1 MRAGLVRDQLPDRIE
16 SRLDIPLDA
25 CQQELHDAGIQAAGI
40 LAQIAKRRPLT
51 PGESNRLMA
60 HLQQARMACDAAGLV
75 DKETEGSPKLDELAN
90 LLDELCLQSGLK
102 AVVFSQWE
110 QMTRMVEERVRALGL
125 GCVRLHGGVPTSKR
139 GELIDR
145 FNDDDACQVFI
156 STDAGGVGLNL
167 QTASV
172 LINLDIPWNPA
183 VLDQRIARVHRL
195 GQTRKVQIILLVAA
209 ESYECRVLE
218 LVQGKRNLFDNV
230 VDQDATE
237 DVVGVSRKLVE
248 VLAEDLVVLAGVP
261 KTATETPEGQ
271 AAQIASQESA
281 SEQADADPTPVPDI
295 DASPDATTTVD
306 DAATDDRPVE
316 RAEPIPL
323 ADANRDAE
331 MEESIRHA
339 IEAAQNA
346 FGTRIERILGSG
358 GGLLVVLDRVDAEAD
373 RLAAA
378 IAGQVPVALIDPR
391 TLSGLRRLGDASPI
405 AHPRPLV
412 EPSEDRRRPQEP
424 RLLSRA
430 REKLRGAEVLIQQA
444 CPAPA
449 MDLLLGALLACA
461 AVRAEQKTSPT
472 PQQAGIWLYS
482 EALPKGILTQD
493 EAGLLMRALALSQGA
508 EAIPDALLRDLAAD
522 VARFVAGTG

>member
-1 MRAGLVRDQLPDRIE
+1 
-16 SRLDIPLDA
+16 
-25 CQQELHDAGIQAAGI
+25 
-40 LAQIAKRRPLT
+40 
-51 PGESNRLMA
+51 
-60 HLQQARMACDAAGLV
+60 MACDAAGLV

-110 QMTRMVEERVRALGL
+110 QMTRMVEQRVRALGL

-209 ESYECRVLE
+209 ASYECRVLE
-218 LVQGKRNLFDNV
+218 LVQGKRHLFDNV

-248 VLAEDLVVLAGVP
+248 VLAEDLAGSPGVP
-261 KTATETPEGQ
+261 KTA
-271 AAQIASQESA
+271 SESPGEQGEDVA
-281 SEQADADPTPVPDI
+281 SEETAAEQPDADPTPIPDI
-295 DASPDATTTVD
+295 DSSAEATTSVD
-306 DAATDDRPVE
+306 DAETDGTPFE
-316 RAEPIPL
+316 RAGPIPL
-323 ADANRDAE
+323 ADTTRDAA

-339 IEAAQNA
+339 IQAAQNA

-378 IAGQVPVALIDPR
+378 ISDRIPVALIDPR

-405 AHPRPLV
+405 ARARALV
-412 EPSEDRRRPQEP
+412 EPANEQRSPQEP
-424 RLLSRA
+424 ILLSRA

-444 CPAPA
+444 CPAAA

-461 AVRAEQKTSPT
+461 AVRAEQETPPT
-472 PQQAGIWLYS
+472 PQHAGIWLYS

-493 EAGLLMRALALSQGA
+493 DAGLLMRALALSQGA
-508 EAIPDALLRDLAAD
+508 ETIPDGLLRDLAAD
-522 VARFVAGTG
+522 VARFVADQS